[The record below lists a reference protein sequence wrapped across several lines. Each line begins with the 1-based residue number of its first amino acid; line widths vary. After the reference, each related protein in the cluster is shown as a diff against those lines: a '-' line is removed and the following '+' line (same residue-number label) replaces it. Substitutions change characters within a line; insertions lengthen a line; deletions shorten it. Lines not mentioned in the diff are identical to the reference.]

1 MQILRKK
8 SKLSKENMICRV
20 VESKSALYAVCHYL
34 PFADDKEE
42 GTGLL
47 DVACFAMEVLNYNRV
62 TADNGEDKCEELL
75 LEEIAMLQSGCMNF
89 LAVVFDSLSLRKTK
103 NPVSYCQITMVEEVD
118 LEDQCCCSILDALSR
133 IFLHVKT
140 IIVSGE
146 TGRYCFRSTVEE
158 CREQEILTKNQQFS
172 PSSRTAM
179 LNSLVMLSRTSLGQD
194 GRLEWIARNLL
205 PSLVKWAHSG
215 PTDDS
220 IHHPLCI
227 AAGLQV
233 VYTLLARVGSF
244 DWIHSPGSTARAK
257 DCAESEFACSTLKCA
272 LNSFET
278 VEQNNSTILSTL
290 RLAALKLLLT
300 VMAIDKTSDS
310 EISYYLKPLE
320 MQKAIKAVT
329 FAANFDKH
337 PDVRRLASDIVPRLQ

>member
-1 MQILRKK
+1 
-8 SKLSKENMICRV
+8 
-20 VESKSALYAVCHYL
+20 
-34 PFADDKEE
+34 
-42 GTGLL
+42 
-47 DVACFAMEVLNYNRV
+47 MEVLRYDRV
-62 TADNGEDKCEELL
+62 TANNGEDKGEELL
-75 LEEIAMLQSGCMNF
+75 LEEIAMLQSGCIHF

-103 NPVSYCQITMVEEVD
+103 NPISYCQSTMVEEVD
-118 LEDQCCCSILDALSR
+118 ISVRCKEYQRGCSILDALSR

-146 TGRYCFRSTVEE
+146 TGRYCFRSTAED
-158 CREQEILTKNQQFS
+158 CREREILTKNQQFS

-194 GRLEWIARNLL
+194 GRLEWIARNFL

-257 DCAESEFACSTLKCA
+257 DCAESEFACLTMKCA